1 MVNFSLKKD
10 DNFLGW
16 KCFYFNKILIFN
28 FIIVK
33 TTIRL
38 IELRLFIS
46 FKIKLKLAL
55 SNSDKVLL

>member
-10 DNFLGW
+10 DNFLDL

-46 FKIKLKLAL
+46 FEIKLKLAL